1 MKLALALIFLCGCA
15 IRGESGKVQFMGSVS
30 EDGRGCKGYVG
41 KRVVLK
47 CKFQGD

>member
-1 MKLALALIFLCGCA
+1 MKPLILALCLCSCA
-15 IRGESGKVQFMGSVS
+15 VTGEQGRFQIMDTMQ

-47 CKFQGD
+47 CKF